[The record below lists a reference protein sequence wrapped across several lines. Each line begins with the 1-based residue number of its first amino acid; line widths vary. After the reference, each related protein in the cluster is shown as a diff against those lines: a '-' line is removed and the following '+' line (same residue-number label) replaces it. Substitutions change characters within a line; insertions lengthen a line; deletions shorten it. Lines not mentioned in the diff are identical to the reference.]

1 MFILLLFRFLNNCL
15 TYLTESGCKDKE
27 KELPEDGGRREDTRT
42 FPSLARTQRQLVL
55 VGRKTVY
62 P

>member
-27 KELPEDGGRREDTRT
+27 KELPEG
-42 FPSLARTQRQLVL
+42 
-55 VGRKTVY
+55 
-62 P
+62 